1 MVIRDVMMKDENE
14 LDILKRIKKIRKD
27 MKVVVMREKK
37 KLMKEIRD
45 YEEGDYEYMKK
56 KLDMKEIINI
66 VGREI

>member
-1 MVIRDVMMKDENE
+1 MIRDVMMKDENE